1 MAEVASLN
9 RKVSTRIKPK
19 PPFNFDATIYKPSHF
34 PTSDNY
40 YQEGVYWQT
49 IRFEGQVL
57 GLKMETLGNID
68 MPLIRATFY
77 SVYPLANQQMSRLI
91 REVRWRFDLDADLSL
106 FCQKFMQDELLG
118 LILEKWRGMRVSCA
132 YSLYELLIISIVL
145 QNAVVRRSIQMM
157 EALFE
162 KYGTKVRFD
171 GKELYAFWEPEG
183 LHKATEEE
191 LRALK
196 VGYRAKFLKRI
207 SETFANKEI
216 DEFKLRTLSKEEVRK
231 ELLKLY
237 GVGPASVGILLFELF
252 HHYDAFDKVFPWEQK
267 IYSRLLFGK
276 DIVSPETILKEA
288 DRRWGEWKM
297 LASHYIF
304 EDLFWR
310 RESQRI
316 EWLEKLIR
324 R

>member
-1 MAEVASLN
+1 
-9 RKVSTRIKPK
+9 
-19 PPFNFDATIYKPSHF
+19 
-34 PTSDNY
+34 
-40 YQEGVYWQT
+40 
-49 IRFEGQVL
+49 
-57 GLKMETLGNID
+57 
-68 MPLIRATFY
+68 
-77 SVYPLANQQMSRLI
+77 
-91 REVRWRFDLDADLSL
+91 
-106 FCQKFMQDELLG
+106 
-118 LILEKWRGMRVSCA
+118 
-132 YSLYELLIISIVL
+132 
-145 QNAVVRRSIQMM
+145 MM

-162 KYGTKVRFD
+162 KYGTKVQFD
-171 GKELYAFWEPEG
+171 GKELYAFWEPES
-183 LHKATEEE
+183 LHGATEEE
-191 LRALK
+191 LRVLK

-216 DEFKLRTLSKEEVRK
+216 DEFKLRTLSKEEVKK

-276 DIVSPETILKEA
+276 DTVSPETILKEA
-288 DRRWGEWKM
+288 DRRWGKWKM

-304 EDLFWR
+304 EDLFWK